1 MSTLLILS
9 SYGDDPH
16 EIKMKYDVLS
26 VEVS

>member
-9 SYGDDPH
+9 SYGDDPD